1 MISVKEL
8 MRHQKFVP
16 DRLINWGE
24 KSAADTFDIANL
36 PEPKGDLIL
45 PVLALTEPGGGH
57 EMVHVIPTSHYFLY
71 VLLDPKASCVFISL
85 LVPSLCTWSDVVL

>member
-1 MISVKEL
+1 MISVKE
-8 MRHQKFVP
+8 
-16 DRLINWGE
+16 
-24 KSAADTFDIANL
+24 ADTFDIANL
-36 PEPKGDLIL
+36 PESKGDLIL

>member
-1 MISVKEL
+1 MNLWTNDLSLMRKLIWNIFVISVKEL

-16 DRLINWGE
+16 DRLINWGK

-45 PVLALTEPGGGH
+45 PVLALTEPGGR
-57 EMVHVIPTSHYFLY
+57 T
-71 VLLDPKASCVFISL
+71 
-85 LVPSLCTWSDVVL
+85 